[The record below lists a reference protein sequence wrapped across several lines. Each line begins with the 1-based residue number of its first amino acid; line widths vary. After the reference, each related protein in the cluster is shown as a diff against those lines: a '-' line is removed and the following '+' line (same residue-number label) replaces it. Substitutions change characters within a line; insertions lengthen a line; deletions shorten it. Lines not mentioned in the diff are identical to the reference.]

1 MNRRDEERET
11 CAAQGGGG
19 EGNHKEEGL
28 SLSLSLS
35 LSFFSSFSVFR
46 NWPTFATR
54 HARGSAGRIDPFT
67 KQLSFPSFPPNRPQD
82 TPLPFRP
89 FYPPPIPPTPLPP
102 RADRDSFAY
111 RLRISFL
118 FKGAGGR
125 NRRAGRPASRES
137 LPKDARHPRQ
147 NETSGWPASLASL
160 ASLQI

>member
-89 FYPPPIPPTPLPP
+89 FYPHPSHPPPSPPGPIGTHLHIDCESLFYLRGRGVEIVEQDVRRRENLYPRMRGIPVKT
-102 RADRDSFAY
+102 
-111 RLRISFL
+111 
-118 FKGAGGR
+118 
-125 NRRAGRPASRES
+125 RPA
-137 LPKDARHPRQ
+137 DGRHP
-147 NETSGWPASLASL
+147 
-160 ASLQI
+160 